1 MNAALWFAAEKPN
14 HYVAAL
20 ALDTIRNI
28 VEHEPTVAS
37 VYCDKLLATV
47 QAAQE
52 RLNST
57 SHFGQNHAMVKAKL
71 SILIFASHLLRSLV
85 LLPTF
90 CHSS

>member
-1 MNAALWFAAEKPN
+1 MNAALWFVVEKPN

-28 VEHEPTVAS
+28 VEQEPTVAS

-57 SHFGQNHAMVKAKL
+57 SHFGQNHALVITQL
-71 SILIFASHLLRSLV
+71 SIQILAIA
-85 LLPTF
+85 PTF
-90 CHSS
+90 F